1 MPSIS
6 PVSPYSP
13 SDFVVHVVPRPPRHV
28 PDGKSS
34 SPSKIPRDQQPYG
47 LPPQLVKL
55 YTSTVQGIKKAIK
68 EPAATAAEGASGRSR
83 RNSRT
88 RITPAGA
95 PNDETLT
102 LTEHLTQAKAQVNTL
117 QYEKRQLSAKLQKT
131 EQELKRMDRQ
141 CEELMLVNTLTAT
154 TKDRMGF
161 INKGGTIVGDK
172 TITNLRTAVRHHEK
186 RIKELE
192 KELAGA
198 KQSARYKNLLA
209 REDEC
214 KALFQETL
222 RLQRLLHRYESMSD
236 DEEDETSEDVPYQ
249 GDNMAQEHSMKFK
262 RVRKSL
268 REELEKA
275 LKECENFKKEL
286 AKSHGENRRLRDEGA
301 LLTNQTKHLQADLSK
316 SLEGNSKTTAEL
328 TRAND
333 ELGTLR
339 KAYAALEADSTK
351 SQTALEEIK
360 KDATELRTNVE
371 TLRADIMKKEEEMKS
386 LVVKN
391 ETTEAELKKK
401 AAECDE
407 ITITRSQLE
416 EKYKTLQTEVTGLNS
431 VCDGLR
437 NEVQRLKGTE
447 ERERGESLVLKK
459 LLQDSES
466 RSADIATALSNA
478 QKEILELKQKIQDS
492 ESLLTKSTAEKD
504 SLQNEVAA
512 FRLTLSS
519 ELKLTISKVRA
530 DLEQQ
535 SQSASVVK
543 APIPPAPVMP
553 PELTLAI
560 SKPSTDVEQSFQSP
574 HVDDPPDIS
583 RPTIL
588 TELKLAMSK
597 ARSSV
602 EQHIQYPLGVP
613 APNPVGPTTPSDVKS
628 PMSTSVTDVEHVEQR
643 SQPPPQIE
651 TQTTTAPTMLAELKM
666 ALAKARSG
674 VEQHFQQP
682 SADAPPPLVA
692 PSSSSSQS
700 FLSELKL
707 TMSKFHMGQEQQTQP
722 LAIVEAPI
730 AAAPETTLQVSL
742 SPIPAQMSI
751 SEEDAERT
759 PTAKNSR
766 GIFSRKGSA
775 EFSQSDSRDKNEA
788 PAKPV
793 DSTSVNTA
801 QESKAQIS
809 QPDGTSPA
817 ATTEDHESSRNEEV
831 TSPTA
836 SAETQPPSNVDKSA
850 TKIQS
855 VVRGFMARREHQKRI
870 EAWRQE
876 ESRRYQA
883 AQRIQAVTRG
893 RLVRRRRARAI
904 EIDLQKQQ
912 ATKPPSAT
920 PDTPAEDP
928 PLSPNQETHED
939 LRISPSSTRS
949 PSVASTDDFEDST
962 DSGADSEDDEED
974 DDDDDDDND
983 EGDSDEFAHRSD
995 GDEGDQD

>member
-28 PDGKSS
+28 PDGKTS
-34 SPSKIPRDQQPYG
+34 SPNKIPRDQQPYG

-68 EPAATAAEGASGRSR
+68 EPAATAAEGATGRSR

-95 PNDETLT
+95 PSDETLT

-249 GDNMAQEHSMKFK
+249 GANVMAQENGMKFK

-301 LLTNQTKHLQADLSK
+301 LL
-316 SLEGNSKTTAEL
+316 
-328 TRAND
+328 
-333 ELGTLR
+333 
-339 KAYAALEADSTK
+339 
-351 SQTALEEIK
+351 K
-360 KDATELRTNVE
+360 KV
-371 TLRADIMKKEEEMKS
+371 
-386 LVVKN
+386 
-391 ETTEAELKKK
+391 
-401 AAECDE
+401 AECEE
-407 ITITRSQLE
+407 ITIAKSQLE
-416 EKYKTLQTEVTGLNS
+416 GKYKTLQTEVTGLNS
-431 VCDGLR
+431 VCDGMR
-437 NEVQRLKGTE
+437 NEVQRLKGIE

-459 LLQDSES
+459 LLEDSES

-478 QKEILELKQKIQDS
+478 QKQILDLTPKIQNS
-492 ESLLTKSTAEKD
+492 ESLLSKSTAEKD
-504 SLQNEVAA
+504 SLQKEVA
-512 FRLTLSS
+512 

-535 SQSASVVK
+535 SASVVN
-543 APIPPAPVMP
+543 APIPPAPMIP
-553 PELTLAI
+553 SELTLAI
-560 SKPSTDVEQSFQSP
+560 SKPATDFEQSSQTP
-574 HVDDPPDIS
+574 HVDEPPNLS

-597 ARSSV
+597 ARSTV
-602 EQHIQYPLGVP
+602 EQHIQYPLGYP
-613 APNPVGPTTPSDVKS
+613 AGPTTPSDSKS
-628 PMSTSVTDVEHVEQR
+628 PMSTSVMEVEHVEQR
-643 SQPPPQIE
+643 SQPPPTIE
-651 TQTTTAPTMLAELKM
+651 TETTTAPNMLAELKM
-666 ALAKARSG
+666 ALSKARSG
-674 VEQHFQQP
+674 VEQQFQQP
-682 SADAPPPLVA
+682 SADAPPPLGA
-692 PSSSSSQS
+692 PNSSQT
-700 FLSELKL
+700 FLSGLKL
-707 TMSKFHMGQEQQTQP
+707 TMPKVLVGQEQQAQP
-722 LAIVEAPI
+722 VVIVEAPI

-742 SPIPAQMSI
+742 SPIPTQTSVG
-751 SEEDAERT
+751 EEDTERT
-759 PTAKNSR
+759 PTAKNAR
-766 GIFSRKGSA
+766 GIFSRRGSA
-775 EFSQSDSRDKNEA
+775 EFSQSNSRDKDE
-788 PAKPV
+788 PPVKPV
-793 DSTSVNTA
+793 DSTTA
-801 QESKAQIS
+801 QESKAQTS
-809 QPDGTSPA
+809 QPDSTAPA
-817 ATTEDHESSRNEEV
+817 ATSEEHETSTNGEV

-836 SAETQPPSNVDKSA
+836 SSETQPPANLDKSA

-855 VVRGFMARREHQKRI
+855 VVRGYMARREHQKRI

-876 ESRRYQA
+876 ESRRHQA

-893 RLVRRRRARAI
+893 RIVRRRHARTN

-912 ATKPPSAT
+912 VGVRSHTAF
-920 PDTPAEDP
+920 
-928 PLSPNQETHED
+928 
-939 LRISPSSTRS
+939 LR
-949 PSVASTDDFEDST
+949 
-962 DSGADSEDDEED
+962 
-974 DDDDDDDND
+974 
-983 EGDSDEFAHRSD
+983 
-995 GDEGDQD
+995 